1 MWYDVENI
9 LKGAKPPMN
18 RRALILVF
26 VLLLSLLAGCGT
38 TQETPETT
46 SPAVFVTIPAA
57 NDSPVEVNTANMTH
71 YDLECGFSFYGPG
84 NLKEQKTEAMA
95 AYMDSGFFLVMVI
108 EEPKAGTAVENM
120 TVQEYADLLTSQN
133 NLTPC
138 TTDRY
143 GSLAT
148 CYAAD
153 SITGEKDFFYY
164 VTIKETAESFW
175 LVQFVCPGET
185 AEEHVDNMAQWSSTF
200 TYSKPA
206 EE

>member
-1 MWYDVENI
+1 MLNEQRKNQVVD
-9 LKGAKPPMN
+9 LC
-18 RRALILVF
+18 RSLIRQPSYSGQEGSAAA
-26 VLLLSLLAGCGT
+26 VLRTFMES
-38 TQETPETT
+38 
-46 SPAVFVTIPAA
+46 
-57 NDSPVEVNTANMTH
+57 N
-71 YDLECGFSFYGPG
+71 GF
-84 NLKEQKTEAMA
+84 
-95 AYMDSGFFLVMVI
+95 D
-108 EEPKAGTAVENM
+108 
-120 TVQEYADLLTSQN
+120 TV
-133 NLTPC
+133 

-143 GSLAT
+143 GNLAT